1 MIITT
6 TTFTTKF
13 RNSVRK
19 ESPQLTIFFAPQ
31 VLRVEEHLAT
41 RDAVAQVHPPP
52 LPKHTSPAL
61 LLKSTRNQEWCTE
74 WCCAVAQTR
83 GEGFNPL
90 ALKDSM
96 KMQVRHPHATP

>member
-1 MIITT
+1 M
-6 TTFTTKF
+6 
-13 RNSVRK
+13 RK

-41 RDAVAQVHPPP
+41 RDAVAQ
-52 LPKHTSPAL
+52 
-61 LLKSTRNQEWCTE
+61 
-74 WCCAVAQTR
+74 TR

-96 KMQVRHPHATP
+96 KMQVRHPMPHLEVDSRILSQCDMNMCPMCLGYRNISAVGCWAPRDQKCMFWGIVRGS

>member
-1 MIITT
+1 MTMFYHDFILILSTNDHHNDYIHDEIQ
-6 TTFTTKF
+6 
-13 RNSVRK
+13 NSVRK

-41 RDAVAQVHPPP
+41 RDAVAQ
-52 LPKHTSPAL
+52 
-61 LLKSTRNQEWCTE
+61 
-74 WCCAVAQTR
+74 TR